1 MSDSR
6 LVRNSPDLQLL
17 VGEGYTVRIV
27 NGYLVVDDIPYVDS
41 AREVRRGSFI
51 CPLDLAGDRTAKPSN
66 HVMAFVGFAPC
77 NRDGGEISPGFANV
91 DLTSGWAAGPELT
104 PSVGF
109 SQKPGPDGYIDFYE
123 KVTTYAAILLG
134 PAQAIDPTV
143 TPLQGKPFTTDE
155 DDGVFVYL
163 DTFSSRAGITARNE
177 LLELSKVAIVGLG
190 GTGAYILDL
199 LAKTPLRNVHLYD
212 GDTFSTHNAFRAP
225 GAASV
230 GDLNARMAKV
240 DYYAAI
246 YASMR
251 RNIHP
256 HAVYVTAANVSELAD
271 ADFVFLAMDSG
282 PDKWV
287 IVNALIAAGVPFIDT
302 GIGVSD
308 DDNGIAGQVRVTTGL
323 PGATDH
329 VTHGGLISVVAG
341 DAAEYDTNLQ
351 VAELNMAAAVMAVIR
366 FKKWLK
372 FYADIEEELHSTYR
386 IDTNET
392 LNKYP
397 LTSEHA
403 DSKERTGAA

>member
-1 MSDSR
+1 M
-6 LVRNSPDLQLL
+6 
-17 VGEGYTVRIV
+17 
-27 NGYLVVDDIPYVDS
+27 
-41 AREVRRGSFI
+41 
-51 CPLDLAGDRTAKPSN
+51 
-66 HVMAFVGFAPC
+66 
-77 NRDGGEISPGFANV
+77 
-91 DLTSGWAAGPELT
+91 
-104 PSVGF
+104 
-109 SQKPGPDGYIDFYE
+109 
-123 KVTTYAAILLG
+123 
-134 PAQAIDPTV
+134 

-177 LLELSKVAIVGLG
+177 LHELSKVAIVGLG
-190 GTGAYILDL
+190 GTGAYLLDL
-199 LAKTPLRNVHLYD
+199 LAKTPIRNVHLYD

-230 GDLNARMAKV
+230 DDLKARMAKV
-240 DYYAAI
+240 DYYAAT

-251 RNIHP
+251 RNVHP

-271 ADFVFLAMDSG
+271 ADLVFLAMDSG
-282 PDKWV
+282 PDKWA

-351 VAELNMAAAVMAVIR
+351 LSLIH
-366 FKKWLK
+366 
-372 FYADIEEELHSTYR
+372 I
-386 IDTNET
+386 
-392 LNKYP
+392 
-397 LTSEHA
+397 
-403 DSKERTGAA
+403 